1 MKDFQISG
9 LPIETFQPLFNLSE
23 SELAARNARR
33 CIVDSKP
40 GFPCRVSLVD
50 AEIGESVILLH
61 YAHHQVN
68 GPYLSS
74 GPIYVRE
81 SAVQAELKVNEIPQ
95 VARQRLM
102 SVRGFDSNGFMLVS
116 DVVEG
121 QNLQEKIADLF
132 ASEKVAYL
140 HLHNAKPGCYSC
152 RVDRARNKEYQY

>member
-9 LPIETFQPLFNLSE
+9 LPIETFQSLFSLTE
-23 SELAARNARR
+23 SELAERKAHR

-61 YAHHQVN
+61 YAHHPVS
-68 GPYLSS
+68 GPYHSS

-81 SAVQAELKVNEIPQ
+81 AAVNAQLKVNEIPQ
-95 VARQRLM
+95 VAHHRLM
-102 SVRGFDSNGFMLVS
+102 SLRGFNSNGFMLVS
-116 DVVEG
+116 DVAEG
-121 QNLQEKIADLF
+121 RKLEGKIAELF
-132 ASEKVAYL
+132 ADETVAYL

-152 RVDRARNKEYQY
+152 RVDRV